1 MLSQLSRRRSLTIT
15 PKNDEPTTG
24 LHFYDVE
31 RLLKAFDALLEKGHT
46 VVVVEHNMDVI
57 RAADWVIE
65 LGPDAGDAGGRLVFE
80 GTPEQLAAKGKTYT
94 AKYLRLAR
102 NS

>member
-1 MLSQLSRRRSLTIT
+1 
-15 PKNDEPTTG
+15 
-24 LHFYDVE
+24 
-31 RLLKAFDALLEKGHT
+31 
-46 VVVVEHNMDVI
+46 MDVI